1 MFFCSFISSSLF
13 LSHVHIIMEL
23 ESSVDINSNFG
34 ENSVFFQN
42 QVTKFRPYIYF
53 LAREGEFVVI
63 GLSAGYTLDVP
74 VKTLSPNKIEIC
86 LGTEEARH
94 C

>member
-1 MFFCSFISSSLF
+1 
-13 LSHVHIIMEL
+13 MEL
-23 ESSVDINSNFG
+23 ESSVDIDSNFG

-42 QVTKFRPYIYF
+42 QVTKFRPYIYIFF
-53 LAREGEFVVI
+53 LAREVEFVAI